1 MPHRLELLDPR
12 TDLCVRVELM
22 LESAHGAGF
31 IGQVRFRHP
40 YIGGTEDTF
49 AGTRIRLRQNG
60 DGRHAGKR
68 AHRFHADALKQA
80 RVLLHFSRCNHVV
93 VNRYQHGFVEIT
105 TAWQRM
111 TAQSLGHIAPASN
124 LLKHSACQILFIL
137 GEEMGGAP
145 KFLSF
150 CLHDLLIFYLS
161 IKETSSRKSFCISAT
176 FLYWNISV
184 CKPHSI
190 FSRPAQRP
198 ARSSSFE
205 SMAAV
210 HGAQPMLP

>member
-12 TDLCVRVELM
+12 TDLCVRVKLM

-49 AGTRIRLRQNG
+49 AGTRIWLRQNS

-80 RVLLHFSRCNHVV
+80 RVLLHLSRRNHLV

-124 LLKHSACQILFIL
+124 FLEHSACQILFIL

-150 CLHDLLIFYLS
+150 CLHDPLVFTYPS
-161 IKETSSRKSFCISAT
+161 KR
-176 FLYWNISV
+176 
-184 CKPHSI
+184 
-190 FSRPAQRP
+190 RPAENRQPKIQPFYAGTSLYVSRTRFFRALPSGQRV
-198 ARSSSFE
+198 R
-205 SMAAV
+205 
-210 HGAQPMLP
+210 LPLNQWLRYM